1 MSQEVSEDSVVWLV
15 GKPEDPVESLPG
27 AIRPE
32 TVVEEIHRPE
42 VDGNDERTCEY
53 GSVHSFLT
61 VFSLLHFEVSP
72 HFDRADG
79 HVQRKKPPGVR
90 VLQHQDA
97 QT

>member
-1 MSQEVSEDSVVWLV
+1 MSQQVSEDSVVWLV
-15 GKPEDPVESLPG
+15 VKPEDPVESLPG

-32 TVVEEIHRPE
+32 TIVKEIHGPE
-42 VDGNDERTCEY
+42 VDRNDERTCEY
-53 GSVHSFLT
+53 GPVHSFLT

-79 HVQRKKPPGVR
+79 HVQSKKPLGLW